1 MSTGVD
7 PIEPAEVIA
16 RHSRSFSIA
25 SRFLPRRV
33 RSDVHALYAWCR
45 AVDDCVDRA
54 ADRRAAANELA
65 RIREDIHRIRRGEQ
79 TLQHPASRW
88 IAPLIRG
95 GRVDPDH
102 ALDLV
107 DGMQLDLDGFLV
119 RSEADLRR
127 YCYHAAG
134 CVGLMLSSVMGV
146 TDRAARRHAIALGI
160 AMQMTNIAR
169 DVRED
174 AESGRCYLPGLRT
187 ETLFRSPEKV
197 RPAVRRLL
205 AAAEREYRLAGA
217 GLRYLP
223 DDCRPAIR
231 VALAAYREIG
241 REILRRELVVWNA
254 RIVVPKWRLAAVVA
268 TAVLGLPESLSLLAG
283 EEFDRMKSE
292 PTETGLNQSRH
303 AVYLGLSLTSFMA
316 AALFVLVYINPK
328 DASYGWLPI
337 VYAAAAVVTGGIF
350 NALARAQESSD
361 GRV

>member
-1 MSTGVD
+1 MSVAVD

-33 RSDVHALYAWCR
+33 RGDVHSLYAWCR

-54 ADRRAAANELA
+54 ADRRVAAVELA
-65 RIREDIHRIRRGEQ
+65 RIREDIHRINRGES

-95 GRVDPDH
+95 GRIDPDH

-107 DGMQLDLDGFLV
+107 EGMQMDLDGFTV
-119 RSEADLRR
+119 RNEADLRR

-134 CVGLMLSSVMGV
+134 CVGLMLSAVMGV
-146 TDRAARRHAIALGI
+146 TDSAARRHAIALGI

-174 AESGRCYLPGLRT
+174 AEAGRCYVPGLNT
-187 ETLFRSPEKV
+187 ETLFGNSEEVRS
-197 RPAVRRLL
+197 AVRRLL
-205 AAAEREYRLAGA
+205 ANAEREYELAET
-217 GLRYLP
+217 GLKYLP
-223 DDCRPAIR
+223 QDCRRGIR
-231 VALAAYREIG
+231 IALAAYREIG
-241 REILRRELVVWNA
+241 REIVRRDVPVCSV
-254 RIVVPKWRLAAVVA
+254 RVVVPMWRLAAVVITA
-268 TAVLGLPESLSLLAG
+268 TIARPKLFSLPISQ
-283 EEFDRMKSE
+283 EFDPVKSNHRKAD
-292 PTETGLNQSRH
+292 LNQSWH

-337 VYAAAAVVTGGIF
+337 AYAAVAVVVGGVF
-350 NALARAQESSD
+350 NGLARAQESSD
-361 GRV
+361 SRA